1 MAVLELQYGRVC
13 STVRYSGRCPLAGFS
28 WERER
33 PDWQEELRGN
43 GSVTDIKESAFLGA
57 GDELVACASDLGH
70 VLIFDSET
78 AECVNILLADS
89 EILNCVVSHPFQ
101 PVLATSGIDSEV
113 RVWAP
118 GRCAEGSLKNFP
130 DGSRLWLPTDA
141 TVEWRMLGQRPGEI
155 RRFPWKGR
163 SKRAFTDPSVC
174 DVIVASGT
182 IFWPRF

>member
-1 MAVLELQYGRVC
+1 MVQRYVGARNEL
-13 STVRYSGRCPLAGFS
+13 
-28 WERER
+28 
-33 PDWQEELRGN
+33 
-43 GSVTDIKESAFLGA
+43 TDIKESAFLGA
-57 GDELVACASDLGH
+57 GDELVACASDFGH

-118 GRCAEGSLKNFP
+118 GRCAEGSPLKNFT
-130 DGSRLWLPTDA
+130 DSPTDA
-141 TVEWRMLGQRPGEI
+141 TVERRMLGQRPGEI

-163 SKRAFTDPSVC
+163 SKRAFTDPGVC

-182 IFWPRF
+182 NFWPRF

>member
-1 MAVLELQYGRVC
+1 MSQRGRQLGDYLLEERLGAGGMGEVYRARQAGTGAVRAVKLI
-13 STVRYSGRCPLAGFS
+13 S
-28 WERER
+28 
-33 PDWQEELRGN
+33 
-43 GSVTDIKESAFLGA
+43 LGA

-118 GRCAEGSLKNFP
+118 GRRAEGSPLKNFP
-130 DGSRLWLPTDA
+130 DSPTDA
-141 TVEWRMLGQRPGEI
+141 TVERRMLGQRPGEI